1 MTAPTTQ
8 RDQTRREVAP
18 PGRAI
23 DDQPRAGLSETARAW
38 LLNAPALAVIAL
50 IIGFPIGYS
59 FWLSL
64 QRNNL
69 KQPAKRG
76 FIGADNYLSL
86 ITDQTFLNSL
96 GITSLFTV
104 VVVVITTVLSL
115 ILALV
120 LNETFL
126 GRGVLRSLILL
137 PWAIPGV
144 VGGLMWRWI
153 FDAKVGALNGLLV
166 GLGVIDEYQP
176 FLATSTSAFLVIVA
190 AEVWGMLPFASMI
203 LLAGLTAIPSEM
215 YDAARVDRA
224 GALQRFWQVTL
235 PWLLHPLLMVLIL
248 QTMGVFRAF
257 DIVYLLTGG
266 GPGESTNVISL
277 QAIRTSL
284 SYTDVGLGSA
294 YAYVIMG
301 ITLIISIAYVIALHK
316 RGSFEV

>member
-1 MTAPTTQ
+1 MRSPT
-8 RDQTRREVAP
+8 VAAGV
-18 PGRAI
+18 GRARSGI
-23 DDQPRAGLSETARAW
+23 GDNTRAW
-38 LLNAPALAVIAL
+38 LLNAPALLVIAL

-76 FIGADNYLSL
+76 FLGLDNYLSL
-86 ITDQTFLNSL
+86 ITDQTFLTSIS
-96 GITSLFTV
+96 ITTAFTV
-104 VVVVITTVLSL
+104 VVVLVTTGLSL
-115 ILALV
+115 VLALV
-120 LNETFL
+120 LNETFI

-153 FDAKVGALNGLLV
+153 FDAKVGALNGLFV
-166 GLGVIDEYQP
+166 GLGVIQDYQP
-176 FLATSTSAFLVIVA
+176 FLATPTSAFLVIVA

-203 LLAGLTAIPSEM
+203 LLAGLTAIPAEM

-224 GALQRFWQVTL
+224 GAIQRFRQVTL

-248 QTMGVFRAF
+248 QTMGAFRAF

-266 GPGESTNVISL
+266 GPGESTNVIAL
-277 QAIRTSL
+277 QAIRTAL
-284 SYTDVGLGSA
+284 TYTDIGLGSA
-294 YAYVIMG
+294 YAYVIML
-301 ITLIISIAYVIALHK
+301 ITLVISVGYVMLLHK
-316 RGSFEV
+316 RGAFEV

>member
-1 MTAPTTQ
+1 MRAPTVDAGAVPQ
-8 RDQTRREVAP
+8 RS
-18 PGRAI
+18 
-23 DDQPRAGLSETARAW
+23 GLGDSPRAW
-38 LLNAPALAVIAL
+38 LLNAPALLVIAL

-69 KQPAKRG
+69 KQPGKRG
-76 FIGADNYLSL
+76 FLGLDNYLSL
-86 ITDQTFLNSL
+86 ITDQTFLTSIS
-96 GITSLFTV
+96 ITTAFTV
-104 VVVVITTVLSL
+104 VVVVVTTLLSL
-115 ILALV
+115 VLALV
-120 LNETFL
+120 LNETFI
-126 GRGVLRSLILL
+126 GRGALRSLILL

-153 FDAKVGALNGLLV
+153 FDAKVGALNGLLT
-166 GLGVIDEYQP
+166 GLGVIQEYQP

-203 LLAGLTAIPSEM
+203 LLAGLTAIPAEM

-224 GALQRFWQVTL
+224 GALQRFLQVTL

-248 QTMGVFRAF
+248 QTMGAFRAF

-266 GPGESTNVISL
+266 GPGESTNVIAL

-284 SYTDVGLGSA
+284 TYTDIGLGSA
-294 YAYVIMG
+294 YAYVIMA
-301 ITLIISIAYVIALHK
+301 ITLVISVGYVVVLHK
-316 RGSFEV
+316 RGTFEV